1 VRICLTNVSF
11 FRNALGPRA
20 ADLPIALIQC
30 PRIIL
35 LGLGF
40 DVVFDCSIVY
50 IPVVDIRTLF
60 ATLPEEILWGLL
72 LRHRRQQMKQYRRR
86 DTRKRSQMEE
96 RHEKRVLQ
104 YHGAMIWEERGWRT
118 GRQLA
123 ERREQGRQIKTS
135 KEEEQGQ

>member
-1 VRICLTNVSF
+1 MRICLTNVSF

-20 ADLPIALIQC
+20 ADLPIPLIQC

-40 DVVFDCSIVY
+40 DVVLDCSIVY

-60 ATLPEEILWGLL
+60 ATLPGEILWGLL

-86 DTRKRSQMEE
+86 EQREHKEKIANGRETRKESAS
-96 RHEKRVLQ
+96 VSWSDDLG
-104 YHGAMIWEERGWRT
+104 GAGMAYWQAT
-118 GRQLA
+118 GRTTRA
-123 ERREQGRQIKTS
+123 R
-135 KEEEQGQ
+135 